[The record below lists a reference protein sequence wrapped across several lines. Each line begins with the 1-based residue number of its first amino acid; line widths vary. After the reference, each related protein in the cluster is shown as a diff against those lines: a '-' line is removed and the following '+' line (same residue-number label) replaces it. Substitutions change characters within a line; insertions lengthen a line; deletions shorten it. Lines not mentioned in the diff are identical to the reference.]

1 LNELKV
7 GLLTLLALGSIVVVS
22 LKITGDKGGFGEYV
36 EYKTILND
44 ATGIYEK
51 SSIKVAG
58 IVAGRV
64 KSINLSGSQALV
76 TFEVLE
82 NIKVTK
88 LSVLRV
94 KTVGFLGDKYL
105 DIYLGDP
112 KHPRL
117 KEGSLIANESGAGF
131 EELGKDASEV
141 LKDVKAIAKAVREG
155 LYDDNKNNMIK
166 EIISNINDFS
176 KNAKDVSETL
186 KDLIDD
192 NKSGVNETLADL
204 KKIANQL
211 AYETDRYSD
220 GSLMND
226 MESLKPIL
234 ANVDR
239 ATSDLKDI
247 LADIKAGKGTVGK
260 LLRDDEVVD
269 QVNQTLSGVN
279 RLVNRINNY
288 RTNVSLYSGVND
300 RFGSR
305 TDLNIDLLPSP
316 ERFFKFGIVIN
327 DYGPD
332 VFTDTTTTTSTNGGA
347 ESVVEERKID
357 DSAFKFNLQIGRR
370 IGNYALRAGLIET
383 TGGLGVD
390 YFLPEYGFRAFSEVF
405 DYQEDAGPNLRFG
418 SEIKLWNVLYTK
430 IMAEDVLS
438 KTDDQSYTFSLGL
451 RFNDD
456 DLAALLGILAN

>member
-1 LNELKV
+1 MNELKV
-7 GLLTLLALGSIVVVS
+7 GFLTLLALGSLVVVS
-22 LKITGDKGGFGEYV
+22 LKITGNKGGFGEYV

-64 KSINLSGSQALV
+64 KSINLSGSQALI
-76 TFEVLE
+76 TFEVLKD
-82 NIKVTK
+82 IKITK
-88 LSVLRV
+88 VSILRV
-94 KTVGFLGDKYL
+94 KTVGFLGDKYM

-112 KHPRL
+112 NQPRL
-117 KEGSLIANESGAGF
+117 KAGSLVANESGAGF

-141 LKDVKAIAKAVREG
+141 LKDVKAIAKAIREG
-155 LYDDNKNNMIK
+155 LYDENRNNIVKDIMKNIKDFSSNAKEISENLHGLIKDNK
-166 EIISNINDFS
+166 SNIN
-176 KNAKDVSETL
+176 ET
-186 KDLIDD
+186 I
-192 NKSGVNETLADL
+192 ADL
-204 KKIANQL
+204 KKVASQL
-211 AYETDRYSD
+211 AYETDRYQD

-226 MESLKPIL
+226 MEDLKPIL
-234 ANVDR
+234 ENVDR

-305 TDLNIDLLPSP
+305 TDLNLDLIPSP

-332 VFTDTTTTTSTNGGA
+332 VFSETTTTREVDGGGA
-347 ESVVEERKID
+347 TVTEEREVD

-390 YFLPEYGFRAFSEVF
+390 YLLPEYGFRAFTEVF

-418 SEIKLWNVLYTK
+418 SEIKIWNVMYTQ

-438 KTDDQSYTFSLGL
+438 KTDDQSYTFSVGL
-451 RFNDD
+451 RFTDD
-456 DLAALLGILAN
+456 DLAALIGILAN

>member
-7 GLLTLLALGSIVVVS
+7 GFLTIIALASLVVVS
-22 LKITGDKGGFGEYV
+22 LKITGNKSGFGEYV
-36 EYKTILND
+36 EYKTIIND

-88 LSVLRV
+88 VSILRI
-94 KTVGFLGDKYL
+94 KTVGFLGDKYI

-112 KHPRL
+112 NHPRL
-117 KEGSLIANESGAGF
+117 KSGSLVANEAGAGF
-131 EELGKDASEV
+131 EELGKDASDV
-141 LKDVKAIAKAVREG
+141 LKDVKQIAKAIKEG
-155 LYDDNKNNMIK
+155 LYDENKKNLVRDIMLNIK
-166 EIISNINDFS
+166 EFS
-176 KNAKDVSETL
+176 KNANEVSLSL
-186 KDLIDD
+186 KEIIDQ
-192 NKSGVNETLADL
+192 NKGGINDTLADL
-204 KKIANQL
+204 KKVANQL

-226 MESLKPIL
+226 MDALKPIL

-239 ATSDLKDI
+239 ATSDLKEI
-247 LADIKAGKGTVGK
+247 LADMKAGKGTVGK

-288 RTNVSLYSGVND
+288 RTNISLYSGVND

-305 TDLNIDLLPSP
+305 TDLNLDLIPSP

-332 VFTDTTTTTSTNGGA
+332 VFTDTTTTRDVNGT
-347 ESVVEERKID
+347 ESVIEEREID
-357 DSAFKFNLQIGRR
+357 ESAFKFNLQIGRR

-430 IMAEDVLS
+430 VMAEDVLS
-438 KTDDQSYTFSLGL
+438 KTDDQSFTFSLGL

-456 DLAALLGILAN
+456 DLASLIGILAN

>member
-1 LNELKV
+1 MNELKV
-7 GLLTLLALGSIVVVS
+7 GFLTLVALGSLVIVS

-36 EYKTILND
+36 EYRTILND

-76 TFEVLE
+76 TFEVLKD
-82 NIKVTK
+82 IKITK
-88 LSVLRV
+88 VSILRV

-112 KHPRL
+112 NQPRL
-117 KEGSLIANESGAGF
+117 KSGSLVANEAGAGF
-131 EELGKDASEV
+131 EELGKDASDV
-141 LKDVKAIAKAVREG
+141 LKDVKAIAKAIREG
-155 LYDDNKNNMIK
+155 LYDENKNNIVKDIMGNIKVFSQNAK
-166 EIISNINDFS
+166 EISENLNGLIKDNSGNINS
-176 KNAKDVSETL
+176 
-186 KDLIDD
+186 
-192 NKSGVNETLADL
+192 TLADL
-204 KKIANQL
+204 KKVAQQL
-211 AYETDRYSD
+211 QYETDRYSD

-226 MESLKPIL
+226 MEDLKPIL

-305 TDLNIDLLPSP
+305 TDLNLDLIPSP

-332 VFTDTTTTTSTNGGA
+332 VFTETTRTTSVDGG
-347 ESVVEERKID
+347 SDTVTEEREVD

-390 YFLPEYGFRAFSEVF
+390 YLLPEYGFRAFSEVF

-418 SEIKLWNVLYTK
+418 SEIKIWNVLYTQ

-438 KTDDQSYTFSLGL
+438 KTDDQSYTFSVGL
-451 RFNDD
+451 RFTDD
-456 DLAALLGILAN
+456 DLAALIGVLAN

>member
-1 LNELKV
+1 MNELKV
-7 GLLTLLALGSIVVVS
+7 GFLTLIALGSLVIVS

-64 KSINLSGSQALV
+64 KSINLSGSQALI
-76 TFEVLE
+76 TFEVLKD
-82 NIKVTK
+82 IKISK
-88 LSVLRV
+88 MSILRV

-112 KHPRL
+112 SQPRL
-117 KEGSLIANESGAGF
+117 KAGSLVANESGAGF

-141 LKDVKAIAKAVREG
+141 LKDVKAIAKAIREG
-155 LYDDNKNNMIK
+155 LYDENKNNIVKDIMGNIK
-166 EIISNINDFS
+166 EFSQNAKEISVNLNGLIKDNTGNINS
-176 KNAKDVSETL
+176 
-186 KDLIDD
+186 
-192 NKSGVNETLADL
+192 TLADL
-204 KKIANQL
+204 KKVAQQL
-211 AYETDRYSD
+211 QYETDRYAD

-226 MESLKPIL
+226 MEDLKPIL

-288 RTNVSLYSGVND
+288 RTNVSIYSGVND

-305 TDLNIDLLPSP
+305 TDLNLDLIPSP

-327 DYGPD
+327 DYGPE
-332 VFTDTTTTTSTNGGA
+332 VFDETTTTTSVDGGS
-347 ESVVEERKID
+347 ETVEERREVN

-370 IGNYALRAGLIET
+370 IGNFALRAGLIET
-383 TGGLGVD
+383 TGGVGVD
-390 YFLPEYGFRAFSEVF
+390 YLLPEYGFRAFSEVF

-418 SEIKLWNVLYTK
+418 TEIKIWNVMYTK
-430 IMAEDVLS
+430 VMAEDVLS
-438 KTDDQSYTFSLGL
+438 KTDDQSYTFSVGL
-451 RFNDD
+451 RFTDD
-456 DLAALLGILAN
+456 DLASLIGILAN

>member
-1 LNELKV
+1 MNELKV
-7 GLLTLLALGSIVVVS
+7 GFLTLIALGSLVVVS
-22 LKITGDKGGFGEYV
+22 LKITGNKGGFGEYV

-64 KSINLSGSQALV
+64 KSINLSGSQALI
-76 TFEVLE
+76 TFEVLKE
-82 NIKVTK
+82 IKISKV
-88 LSVLRV
+88 SILRV
-94 KTVGFLGDKYL
+94 KTVGFLGDKYM

-112 KHPRL
+112 NQPRL
-117 KEGSLIANESGAGF
+117 KAGSLVANESGAGF

-155 LYDDNKNNMIK
+155 LYDENKNNIVKDIMKNIKDFSQNAK
-166 EIISNINDFS
+166 EIAVDLNDMVKGNKGNIND
-176 KNAKDVSETL
+176 
-186 KDLIDD
+186 
-192 NKSGVNETLADL
+192 TLADL
-204 KKIANQL
+204 KKVAAQL
-211 AYETDRYSD
+211 AYETDRYQD

-226 MESLKPIL
+226 MEDLKPIL

-305 TDLNIDLLPSP
+305 TDLNLDLIPSP

-332 VFTDTTTTTSTNGGA
+332 VFRETTTTRSVDGG
-347 ESVVEERKID
+347 SDTVTEEREVD

-370 IGNYALRAGLIET
+370 IGNFSLRAGLIET

-390 YFLPEYGFRAFSEVF
+390 YLLPEYGFRVFSEVF

-418 SEIKLWNVLYTK
+418 SEIKIWNVLYSQ

-438 KTDDQSYTFSLGL
+438 KTDDQSYTFSVGL
-451 RFNDD
+451 RFTDD
-456 DLAALLGILAN
+456 DLAALIGILAN

>member
-1 LNELKV
+1 MNELKV
-7 GLLTLLALGSIVVVS
+7 GFLTLLALGSLVVVS
-22 LKITGDKGGFGEYV
+22 LKITGNKGGFGEYV

-64 KSINLSGSQALV
+64 KSINLSGSQALI
-76 TFEVLE
+76 TFEVLKD
-82 NIKVTK
+82 IKITK
-88 LSVLRV
+88 VSILRV
-94 KTVGFLGDKYL
+94 KTVGFLGDKYM

-112 KHPRL
+112 NQPRL
-117 KEGSLIANESGAGF
+117 KAGSLVANESGAGF

-141 LKDVKAIAKAVREG
+141 LKDVKAIAKAIREG
-155 LYDDNKNNMIK
+155 LYDENRNNIVKDIMKNIKDFSSNAKEISENLNGLIKDNK
-166 EIISNINDFS
+166 SNIN
-176 KNAKDVSETL
+176 ET
-186 KDLIDD
+186 I
-192 NKSGVNETLADL
+192 ADL
-204 KKIANQL
+204 KKVASQL
-211 AYETDRYSD
+211 AYETDRYQD

-226 MESLKPIL
+226 MEDLKPIL
-234 ANVDR
+234 ENVDR

-305 TDLNIDLLPSP
+305 TDLNLDLIPSP

-332 VFTDTTTTTSTNGGA
+332 VFSETTTTREVDGGGA
-347 ESVVEERKID
+347 TVTEEREVD

-390 YFLPEYGFRAFSEVF
+390 YLLPEYGFRAFTEVF

-418 SEIKLWNVLYTK
+418 SEIKIWNVMYTQ

-438 KTDDQSYTFSLGL
+438 KTDDQSYTFSVGL
-451 RFNDD
+451 RFTDD
-456 DLAALLGILAN
+456 DLAALIGILAN